1 MHTNFH
7 LLAEAIK
14 ILELRRTFLIEISI
28 NTDIYMIDQETVMN
42 KKSLEGK
49 NLPLKS
55 LTEKSVNR

>member
-42 KKSLEGK
+42 KKRLEGK
-49 NLPLKS
+49 N
-55 LTEKSVNR
+55 